1 MAEPDMQK
9 LYIEEVPED
18 APPLEVGEDGKEI
31 EPEALPAPQ
40 DKEQYTAEKQ
50 AKYQTYLDQAK
61 EQKELGNQFFKAKDF
76 RKARMKYARVFP
88 YTKAIMGMS
97 AGSKVPIANG
107 MAEMAL
113 KMAKEE
119 GASPDLM
126 YEAKALE
133 RDTASN
139 MALVFLK
146 EKNYKKAIE
155 KATYSINVEK
165 SSKAF
170 FRRAQAN
177 ILKGDFESAYL
188 DFEESKK
195 LDPDSEALIDAEVK
209 KAQKAEKDYDK
220 KEAQRMGKL
229 FG

>member
-9 LYIEEVPED
+9 LYIEEVPAD

-31 EPEALPAPQ
+31 EPVPTPAPAEEV
-40 DKEQYTAEKQ
+40 KFTEEKQ
-50 AKYQTYLDQAK
+50 AQYQGYLDLAK
-61 EQKELGNQFFKAKDF
+61 EQKELGNQFFKAREFK
-76 RKARMKYARVFP
+76 KARMKYSRVFP
-88 YTKAIMGMS
+88 YTKALIGGS
-97 AGSKVPIANG
+97 AGSGDAVSNG
-107 MAEMAL
+107 MTEMAL

-119 GASPDLM
+119 GASPDLIL
-126 YEAKALE
+126 EARALE

-146 EKNYKKAIE
+146 EKNFKKAIE

-177 ILKGDFESAYL
+177 ILKGDFEQAYA

-195 LDPDSEALIDAEVK
+195 LDPESEAVIEAEVK
-209 KAQKAEKDYDK
+209 KAQRAEKEYDK
-220 KEAQRMGKL
+220 KEAKRMGKM